1 MRQVKVGSTD
11 VSVYLN
17 IVDSSDGTPETGV
30 TSATA
35 GLSLQYVRN
44 QAAAANISAGALSN
58 LAAADSAHTDG
69 GIYHVGDGVYRV
81 DVRDAAFAAG
91 VDTVEIIGTAT
102 GMVVLRETVQLVG
115 YNPRTELTTAV
126 LARIDENISAAK
138 TLTAAAIQSI
148 WDALTAAL
156 TTVGSIGKLLVDGI
170 ADTYQ
175 AKVEVVDDNVGAADR
190 YIISWFK
197 NGEPISAGVTLATI
211 QVVKSSDGTDLIASS
226 AMTIVAGT
234 SNYYYSATGAERL
247 VSGESYVAVLT
258 ATIDSAVRSWRQ
270 PVGIDS

>member
-1 MRQVKVGSTD
+1 MTSYVTPKKNTAFIFYVSLTSQANTKVMKASPTLAAGDVKVSIDGGALNSLATLPTNTPAASTMVKVSLSASEMNGDNITVVFSDAAGAEWCDLTANIQTSARQVDDLAYPATTGNSLAVDGSGYVTVGTM
-11 VSVYLN
+11 
-17 IVDSSDGTPETGV
+17 
-30 TSATA
+30 A
-35 GLSLQYVRN
+35 
-44 QAAAANISAGALSN
+44 
-58 LAAADSAHTDG
+58 
-69 GIYHVGDGVYRV
+69 
-81 DVRDAAFAAG
+81 
-91 VDTVEIIGTAT
+91 
-102 GMVVLRETVQLVG
+102 
-115 YNPRTELTTAV
+115 
-126 LARIDENISAAK
+126 
-138 TLTAAAIQSI
+138 AAAIQSI

-156 TTVGSIGKLLVDGI
+156 TTVGSIGKLLVDSI
-170 ADTYQ
+170 TDTYQ
-175 AKVEVVDDNVGAADR
+175 AKIEVVDDNVGAADR